1 MPQFVEARI
10 MHLPPVYE
18 RPAVFF
24 LTATFWR
31 VNAFRFYAH
40 PRHLKIEFVSSGRC
54 SITIKARSMK

>member
-24 LTATFWR
+24 NRNIFGDDCSLGIHKK
-31 VNAFRFYAH
+31 FRIVVGVIADY
-40 PRHLKIEFVSSGRC
+40 
-54 SITIKARSMK
+54 